1 MTLWMFRLD
10 GGPPHNFTLRCQLTA
25 GGETRRRGVALQ
37 VGMTTDEETLQAACA
52 KYAEIPEAEWRFFWS
67 QTCRRDF
74 GAREHLVREGHP
86 TSAIYFIVSGLVR
99 LYYNRDGR
107 ELVRGFDLE
116 GRWATVYESVL
127 TGEPSTFSIETL
139 EPTRTI
145 SFSGRVLS
153 ALYARHPCWDRFGRR
168 ILEAQWIRQSDK
180 ARRFRVYSP
189 EEHYRLL
196 ISRRSPLIDRV
207 PLNQLASFL
216 QITPE
221 TLSRIR
227 GRLRE
232 EAEQQAAGTAAPG

>member
-1 MTLWMFRLD
+1 MTS
-10 GGPPHNFTLRCQLTA
+10 
-25 GGETRRRGVALQ
+25 
-37 VGMTTDEETLQAACA
+37 DEQMIRTACA
-52 KYAEIPEAEWRFFWS
+52 DYAEIPEAEWRHFWL
-67 QTCRRDF
+67 QTRCRDYRP
-74 GAREHLVREGHP
+74 REYLVREGSP
-86 TSAIYFIVSGLVR
+86 TSAIHFIVSGLVR
-99 LYYNRDGR
+99 MYYNRDGR
-107 ELVRGFDLE
+107 ELVRGFDME

-145 SFSGRVLS
+145 SFSGHILK
-153 ALYARHPCWDRFGRR
+153 ALYDRHPCWDRFGRR

-180 ARRFRVYSP
+180 ARRFRVYTP

-196 ISRRSPLIDRV
+196 IARKSPLIDRV

-227 GRLRE
+227 ARVRE
-232 EAEQQAAGTAAPG
+232 EEDQTSGTASPG

>member
-1 MTLWMFRLD
+1 MTNDERM
-10 GGPPHNFTLRCQLTA
+10 LRT
-25 GGETRRRGVALQ
+25 
-37 VGMTTDEETLQAACA
+37 ACA
-52 KYAEIPEAEWRFFWS
+52 EFAEVPESEWAHFWS
-67 QTCRRDF
+67 QTRRRDF
-74 GAREHLVREGHP
+74 AAREHLVREGHR
-86 TSAIYFIVSGLVR
+86 TTAIHFIVSGLVR

-107 ELVRGFDLE
+107 ELVRGFDVE

-139 EPTRTI
+139 EPTRTV
-145 SFSGRVLS
+145 SFNGN
-153 ALYARHPCWDRFGRR
+153 ALKAMYDRHPCWDRFGRR

-180 ARRFRVYSP
+180 ARRFRIYTP

-196 ISRRSPLIDRV
+196 IARKSPLIDRV

-227 GRLRE
+227 ARIRD
-232 EAEQQAAGTAAPG
+232 EAENRHQETA

>member
-1 MTLWMFRLD
+1 MAAQFHTLLSID
-10 GGPPHNFTLRCQLTA
+10 GD
-25 GGETRRRGVALQ
+25 GETRRRGVALH
-37 VGMTTDEETLQAACA
+37 VGMTSDEQTLQAACA
-52 KYAEIPEAEWRFFWS
+52 KYAEIPETEWRYFWS
-67 QTCRRDF
+67 QTCCRDF
-74 GAREHLVREGHP
+74 SARDHLVREGHS
-86 TSAIYFIVSGLVR
+86 TSAIHFIVSGLVR

-107 ELVRGFDLE
+107 ELVRGFDFE

-127 TGEPSTFSIETL
+127 TGDPSTFSIETL

-145 SFSGRVLS
+145 SFSARVLD

-196 ISRRSPLIDRV
+196 IARRSPLIDRV

-227 GRLRE
+227 GRL
-232 EAEQQAAGTAAPG
+232 GMTTA